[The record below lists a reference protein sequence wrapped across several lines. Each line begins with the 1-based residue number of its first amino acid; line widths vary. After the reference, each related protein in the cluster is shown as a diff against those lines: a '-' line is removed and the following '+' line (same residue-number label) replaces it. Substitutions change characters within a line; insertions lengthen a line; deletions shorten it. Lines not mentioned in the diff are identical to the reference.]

1 MTSSRSELT
10 FKHNR
15 DLARHGWLR
24 LTPAYSARA
33 VADLLARSPGTRLA
47 LDPFSGSG
55 TTALVCAEHGIT
67 CHVAEINPF
76 LVWLGRAKTR
86 SYTRADL
93 AESRALAC
101 AAVARARETNGSAP
115 PWVPPLANIE
125 RWWPPERL
133 AALARLFQPLRAWR
147 DGEGA
152 SSALD
157 LSLIAFCAVAL
168 AWSSAAFNHQSMS
181 FKALP
186 AGPDDKALPAGP
198 DGHAGRIHD
207 DFLALVERM
216 ADEARSPLPGKAIVY
231 PGDARAIDRIVPG
244 PYDLVITSP
253 PYPNRISY
261 VRELR
266 PHMYWLGYLNEARD
280 AADLDWAAIGGT
292 WGVATSRLAHWRHDG
307 APIPYD
313 GFDNLIARIDARGPL
328 LANYVYKY
336 FADMQAHLSAL
347 RAVLAP
353 GARVHYVVGNSKFY
367 DVLVPVEE
375 IYASMFR
382 ALGFRHVAIEV
393 LRKRNS
399 KKELFEYAVSATWPS
414 VGAYRHTPT
423 YRIRPV

>member
-15 DLARHGWLR
+15 DRARHGWLR

-33 VADLLARSPGTRLA
+33 VADLLERSPGARLA

-55 TTALVCAEHGIT
+55 TTALVCAEHGIA

-76 LVWLGRAKTR
+76 LAWLARAKAR
-86 SYTRADL
+86 NYTRADL
-93 AESRALAC
+93 AEAGALAH
-101 AAVARARETNGSAP
+101 AAVARARETNGPAQ

-152 SSALD
+152 SAALD

-168 AWSSAAFNHQSMS
+168 AWSSATFNHQSMS
-181 FKALP
+181 FKAS
-186 AGPDDKALPAGP
+186 PAGP
-198 DGHAGRIHD
+198 DGHAGRLHD
-207 DFLALVERM
+207 NFLTLVERM

-231 PGDARAIDRIVPG
+231 PGDARAIDRVVPG
-244 PYDLVITSP
+244 RYDLVITSP
-253 PYPNRISY
+253 PYPNRMSY

-266 PHMYWLGYLNEARD
+266 PHMYWLGYLNEARE

-307 APIPYD
+307 APIAHD
-313 GFDNLIARIDARGPL
+313 GFDDLIARIGARSPL
-328 LANYVYKY
+328 LANYVCKY

-375 IYASMFR
+375 IYASLFR
-382 ALGFRHVAIEV
+382 ALGFRDVAIEV

-399 KKELFEYAVSATWPS
+399 KKELFEYAVSATWP
-414 VGAYRHTPT
+414 GW
-423 YRIRPV
+423 